1 MQKWRKPATVLMS
14 WDVIIAKSSKSAH
27 TFAPLTSV
35 CRNGLNPQG
44 SYPLHPLMREQSG
57 GCESADHPN
66 LPARPREMC
75 CLFGSGSSGL
85 GYACG
90 EVRRR
95 PPARHPC
102 ANPAQQPHTVRGAV
116 MTTARLKHFGWGREG
131 EGMTPEEEAFVLGR
145 HRARFGV
152 ERFDE
157 RPPPRLADLVLPP
170 PRLVPP
176 AALASCCSSE
186 TYDRAAHTYGKSF
199 VDTVRGLE
207 GDYASAPDV
216 VAWPRDETD
225 VAAVMDWAGGAQAV
239 VTPFGGGSS
248 VVGGVES
255 RVD

>member
-1 MQKWRKPATVLMS
+1 
-14 WDVIIAKSSKSAH
+14 
-27 TFAPLTSV
+27 
-35 CRNGLNPQG
+35 
-44 SYPLHPLMREQSG
+44 
-57 GCESADHPN
+57 
-66 LPARPREMC
+66 
-75 CLFGSGSSGL
+75 
-85 GYACG
+85 
-90 EVRRR
+90 
-95 PPARHPC
+95 
-102 ANPAQQPHTVRGAV
+102 

-216 VAWPRDETD
+216 VAWG
-225 VAAVMDWAGGAQAV
+225 AARRNRRRRRHGLGWRRAGRCDAV
-239 VTPFGGGSS
+239 
-248 VVGGVES
+248 
-255 RVD
+255 RRRQ